1 MLRATEEPSSTG
13 EPMDEEAEDAMAV
26 VSSSAVMELR
36 ARQQR
41 A

>member
-13 EPMDEEAEDAMAV
+13 EPMDEEADAMAV

-36 ARQQR
+36 VRQQR